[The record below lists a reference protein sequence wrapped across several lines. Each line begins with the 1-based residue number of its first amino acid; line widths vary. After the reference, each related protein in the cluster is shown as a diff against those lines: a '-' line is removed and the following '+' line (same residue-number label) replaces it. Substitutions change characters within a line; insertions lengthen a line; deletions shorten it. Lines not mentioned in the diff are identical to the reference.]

1 MQYLPLFFDLKNRQ
15 VLLIG
20 GGDVALR
27 KARLLI
33 RASAK
38 VKVVSHKI
46 TPDLKKLIEDSHGE
60 IIVGDYE
67 PSLLKNVQ
75 LVIAATDNDFLN
87 KQVYEDATSLQIPVN
102 VVDNQPLCTFIFPA
116 IVDRSPIVIG
126 ISSAGK
132 APVLARNLRAKI
144 ESIVPSKYADLGQI
158 IGKYRESVKN
168 KFNTVGLRRNFW
180 EKVLEGPFFEQV
192 LAGQLKEAEAL
203 LVETL
208 EDANLSLKGNISFVS
223 TGTGDPE
230 NITFKAL
237 RLMQK
242 ADWIV
247 YDESVPDAIIE
258 LCRRDADLLIVDTSE
273 DTNKLIE
280 LATNGQQV
288 VRLIPGNAAQNK
300 SVAAQLTTILEAQI
314 SSQIIPGVPEHQR
327 N

>member
-38 VKVVSHKI
+38 VKVVSHNI
-46 TPDLKKLIEDSHGE
+46 NPELNKLIEDSQGE
-60 IIVGDYE
+60 TIVGDYE
-67 PSLLKNVQ
+67 SSFLKNVQ
-75 LVIAATDNDFLN
+75 LVIAATDNDTLN
-87 KQVYEDATSLQIPVN
+87 KQIYDDATSLQIPVN

-144 ESIVPSKYADLGQI
+144 ETIIPAKYADLGQI
-158 IGKYRESVKN
+158 IGKYRASVKN

-180 EKVLEGPFFEQV
+180 EKVLEGPFTEQV
-192 LAGQLKEAEAL
+192 LAGRLKEAESL
-203 LVETL
+203 LMATL
-208 EDANLSLKGNISFVS
+208 EESNSSLKGNISFVS

-258 LCRRDADLLIVDTSE
+258 LCRRDADLLMVDSV

-280 LATNGQQV
+280 LAANGQQV
-288 VRLIPGNAAQNK
+288 VRLIAGNAAQNK
-300 SVAAQLTTILEAQI
+300 SVATQLTSILEAQI
-314 SSQIIPGVPEHQR
+314 SSQIIPGVPQHQSH
-327 N
+327 

>member
-46 TPDLKKLIEDSHGE
+46 NPDLQTLIEDNQGE
-60 IIVGDYE
+60 TILGEYE
-67 PSLLKNVQ
+67 SDLLKNVQ
-75 LVIAATDNDFLN
+75 LVIAATDNDTLN
-87 KQVYEDATSLQIPVN
+87 QQVYEDATSIQIPVN

-144 ESIVPSKYADLGQI
+144 ESIVPTKYADLGQI

-168 KFNTVGLRRNFW
+168 KFKTVGLRRNFW
-180 EKVLEGPFFEQV
+180 EKVLEGPFTEQV
-192 LAGQLKEAEAL
+192 LAGQLKEAESL
-203 LVETL
+203 LVETM
-208 EDANLSLKGNISFVS
+208 EESNSTLKGNISFVS
-223 TGTGDPE
+223 TGTGDPD

-242 ADWIV
+242 ADWVV
-247 YDESVPDAIIE
+247 YDESIPDAIIE
-258 LCRRDADLLIVDTSE
+258 LCRRDADLLIVDDE

-280 LATNGQQV
+280 LAANGQQV
-288 VRLIPGNAAQNK
+288 VRLIAGNAAQNK
-300 SVAAQLTTILEAQI
+300 SVATQFTKLLEAQI
-314 SSQIIPGVPEHQR
+314 SSHIIPGVPEHLS